1 MRRHKKNTMETSGL
15 GLLDVIQ
22 IVLIVLK
29 LVGVIDWS
37 WWVVLIPLW
46 FGLCVVGILAVAM
59 FTEYHKSKV

>member
-1 MRRHKKNTMETSGL
+1 METSGL

-22 IVLIVLK
+22 IVLIILK

-46 FGLCVVGILAVAM
+46 SGLCVVGILAVAM
-59 FTEYHKSKV
+59 LTEYHKSKV